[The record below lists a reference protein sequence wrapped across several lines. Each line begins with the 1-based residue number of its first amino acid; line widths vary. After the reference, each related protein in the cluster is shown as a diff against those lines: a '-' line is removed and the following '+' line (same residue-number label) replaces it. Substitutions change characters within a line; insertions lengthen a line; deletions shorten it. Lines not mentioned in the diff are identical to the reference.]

1 MKKTLSICITVDGGN
16 DKRVHYSSIELPAK
30 DYEIEDSLQE
40 ARVNCDDNFSIGKD
54 IRLEIESAPLLP
66 SLVDKQITARTFGE
80 LNFLAK
86 RLATLDEDE
95 KLALRAVVNKKISDG
110 KLEQSVDIKDLINLT
125 YGLDNVSVIHLAR
138 NDEDLGQLVIDN
150 DMHPD
155 VAAIPFESRYL
166 LNKSDIGRLQRESEG
181 GVFIDN
187 KYVIVDDYEETEVYD
202 GITLPETE
210 EKNDYIFR
218 LKIAKAP
225 EENPEETENTA
236 EWINLPVDKT
246 QANGIARK
254 HGEERIEDCVY
265 FDFES
270 AIPQINEENFGDMQ
284 DFDALNAVAEE
295 YSKLQQFDRAKYKAI
310 LIAAGQFRAADALDI
325 IKHINEYEFAP
336 EYEYPEDYFK
346 EYLKMYLNPRFD
358 SAWLDTLLLRN
369 EGGEL
374 QERLGA
380 MHTRYG
386 LISARNCSLY
396 TLCKRNAQYY
406 LDDKFDAVEVC
417 DVKGVFTYERI
428 AKQDVPEGLYKYDLR
443 YSDEIGEFTS
453 IEKNVI
459 VNHGGTVLLKEQLV
473 LGPDG
478 VIEFNEETSPNFLG
492 YEETPREL
500 LAETEQEEID
510 GIGEIKQ

>member
-1 MKKTLSICITVDGGN
+1 MEKTLSIGITAVNGGI
-16 DKRVHYSSIELPAK
+16 RWIYHSEIELPAK
-30 DYEIEDSLQE
+30 DYEIEDRLQE
-40 ARVNCDDNFSIGKD
+40 ARANYDKNFPLGKEVRFD
-54 IRLEIESAPLLP
+54 IERLHLLP
-66 SLVDKQITARTFGE
+66 SLEGDQVIARTFDE
-80 LNFLAK
+80 LNFFAK
-86 RLATLDEDE
+86 RLATLNEDE
-95 KLALRAVVNKKISDG
+95 RLALRAIVNKKISDG
-110 KLEQSVDIKDLINLT
+110 KWKQSVDIKDLINLT

-187 KYVIVDDYEETEVYD
+187 IYVIVDDYEETEVYD
-202 GITLPETE
+202 GITLPESE
-210 EKNDYIFR
+210 EKNDYVFR

-246 QANGIARK
+246 QANEIARK
-254 HGEERIEDCVY
+254 HEEERIEDCVY

-270 AIPQINEENFGDMQ
+270 AIPQINEDNFGDMQ
-284 DFDALNAVAEE
+284 DFDMLNGVAEE

-310 LIAAGQFRAADALDI
+310 LTAAGQFRMKDALDV

-358 SAWLDTLLLRN
+358 SAWLDTLMLRN

-417 DVKGVFTYERI
+417 DMKGVFTYERI

-443 YSDEIGEFTS
+443 YLDERREFTS

-459 VNHGGTVLLKEQLV
+459 VNHGGTVLLKEQLD
-473 LGPDG
+473 LGPNG
-478 VIEFNEETSPNFLG
+478 VIEFNEETFPNFLG
-492 YEETPREL
+492 YKETPREL
-500 LAETEQEEID
+500 LAENEQEETD
-510 GIGEIKQ
+510 GIGGIKQ

>member
-386 LISARNCSLY
+386 LISERNCSLY

-459 VNHGGTVLLKEQLV
+459 VNHGGTVLLKEQLD

>member
-325 IKHINEYEFAP
+325 IKRINEYEFAP
-336 EYEYPEDYFK
+336 EYGFPEDYFA
-346 EYLKMYLNPRFD
+346 EYLKKYLDPRFD
-358 SAWLDTLLLRN
+358 SAWIHRSRFQR
-369 EGGEL
+369 EGEEL
-374 QERLGA
+374 QKRLGA
-380 MHTRYG
+380 THTQYG
-386 LISARNCSLY
+386 LISARGCSLY
-396 TLCKRNAQYY
+396 ALCKRNEQCY
-406 LDDKFDAVEVC
+406 LDEELDAVEVC
-417 DVKGVFTYERI
+417 GVNGVFANERI
-428 AKQDVPEGLYKYDLR
+428 AEQDVPEELYKYDLR
-443 YSDEIGEFTS
+443 YSDERREFTS
-453 IEKNVI
+453 IEKKVI
-459 VNHGGTVLLKEQLV
+459 IDHGGTVLLKEQLN
-473 LGPDG
+473 LGPNG
-478 VIEFNEETSPNFLG
+478 VIEFNEETFPNFLG
-492 YEETPREL
+492 YKETPREL
-500 LAETEQEEID
+500 LAENEQEETD
-510 GIGEIKQ
+510 GIGGIKQ

>member
-1 MKKTLSICITVDGGN
+1 MEKTLSIGITVDGGN
-16 DKRVHYSSIELPAK
+16 DMRVHYSSIELPAK
-30 DYEIEDSLQE
+30 DYEIEDSLQA
-40 ARVNCDDNFSIGKD
+40 ARGKYGENFLLDKD
-54 IRLEIESAPLLP
+54 VRLEIESVPLLP
-66 SLVDKQITARTFGE
+66 SLEYRRITARTFDE

-86 RLATLDEDE
+86 RFGSLNEDE
-95 KLALRAVVNKKISDG
+95 KLVLWAIAHKKVSDG
-110 KLEQSVDIKDLINLT
+110 EWEQSVDVKDLINLT

-202 GITLPETE
+202 GITLPESE
-210 EKNDYIFR
+210 EKNDYVFR

-246 QANGIARK
+246 QANEIARK
-254 HGEERIEDCVY
+254 HEEERIEDCVY

-270 AIPQINEENFGDMQ
+270 AIPQINEDNFGDMQ

-310 LIAAGQFRAADALDI
+310 LTAARQFRAADAFDI

-336 EYEYPEDYFK
+336 EYGFPEDYFA
-346 EYLKMYLNPRFD
+346 EYLKKYLDPRFD
-358 SAWLDTLLLRN
+358 SAWIHRSRFQR
-369 EGGEL
+369 EGEEL
-374 QERLGA
+374 QKRLGA
-380 MHTRYG
+380 THTQYG
-386 LISARNCSLY
+386 LISARGCSLY
-396 TLCKRNAQYY
+396 ALCKRNEQCY
-406 LDDKFDAVEVC
+406 LDEELDAVEVC
-417 DVKGVFTYERI
+417 GVKGVFANERI
-428 AKQDVPEGLYKYDLR
+428 AEQDVPEELYKYDLR
-443 YSDEIGEFTS
+443 YSDERREFTS
-453 IEKNVI
+453 IEKKVI
-459 VNHGGTVLLKEQLV
+459 IDHGGTVLLKEQLD
-473 LGPDG
+473 LGPNG
-478 VIEFNEETSPNFLG
+478 VIEFNEETFPNFLG
-492 YEETPREL
+492 YKETPREL
-500 LAETEQEEID
+500 LAENEQEETD
-510 GIGEIKQ
+510 GIGGIKQ

>member
-1 MKKTLSICITVDGGN
+1 MEKTLSIFIRVYGVN
-16 DKRVHYSSIELPAK
+16 DKWVYYSSIELPAK
-30 DYEIEDSLQE
+30 DYEIEDSLQA
-40 ARVNCDDNFSIGKD
+40 ARANYDENFLIGNNIK
-54 IRLEIESAPLLP
+54 LEVENSPLLL

-80 LNFLAK
+80 LNFFAK
-86 RLATLDEDE
+86 RLATLNEDE
-95 KLALRAVVNKKISDG
+95 RLVLRAIANKKISDG
-110 KLEQSVDIKDLINLT
+110 AWEQSVDVKDLINLT
-125 YGLDNVSVIHLAR
+125 YGLDNVSVIHFAR
-138 NDEDLGQLVIDN
+138 SDEDIGQFVIESDLY
-150 DMHPD
+150 PD
-155 VAAIPFESRYL
+155 VAAVPFESRYL
-166 LNKSDIGRLQRESEG
+166 LNKAYIGRLHRENED

-187 KYVIVDDYEETEVYD
+187 KYVITGEYEDNEVYD
-202 GITLPETE
+202 GVTLPEIE
-210 EKNDYIFR
+210 EKNNYIFR

-246 QANGIARK
+246 QANEIARK
-254 HGEERIEDCVY
+254 HEEERIEDCVY

-270 AIPQINEENFGDMQ
+270 AIPQISEENFGDMQ
-284 DFDALNAVAEE
+284 DFDALNVVAKE

-310 LIAAGQFRAADALDI
+310 LTAAGQFRMKDALDV

-346 EYLKMYLNPRFD
+346 EYLKRYLNPRFD
-358 SAWLDTLLLRN
+358 STWLDTLLFRN

-380 MHTRYG
+380 THTKYG
-386 LISARNCSLY
+386 LISARGCSLY
-396 TLCKRNAQYY
+396 TLCKRNTQYY

-417 DVKGVFTYERI
+417 DVKGVFTDERI
-428 AKQDVPEGLYKYDLR
+428 AEQDVPKGLYKYDLR

-459 VNHGGTVLLKEQLV
+459 ANHGGTVLLKEPLD
-473 LGPDG
+473 LGANG
-478 VIEFNEETSPNFLG
+478 GIEFDEETSPNFLG

-500 LAETEQEEID
+500 LAENEQEKTF
-510 GIGEIKQ
+510 GMGEIKQ

>member
-1 MKKTLSICITVDGGN
+1 MEKTLSIGITVDGGS

-66 SLVDKQITARTFGE
+66 SLVDKQITARTFDE

-86 RLATLDEDE
+86 RLGSLNEDE
-95 KLALRAVVNKKISDG
+95 KLVLWAIAHKKVSDG
-110 KLEQSVDIKDLINLT
+110 KWEQSVDVKDLINLT
-125 YGLDNVSVIHLAR
+125 YGLENVLIISAVK
-138 NDEDLGQLVIDN
+138 NNEELGQFVIEN
-150 DMHPD
+150 NLHPD
-155 VAAIPFESRYL
+155 VVAIPIESRYL
-166 LNKSDIGRLQRESEG
+166 LNKADIGRLQRENEG
-181 GVFIDN
+181 GVFVNN
-187 KYVIVDDYEETEVYD
+187 KYVVTRDYVESGVYD
-202 GITLPETE
+202 GITLPEPQ
-210 EKNDYIFR
+210 EKTDYVFR
-218 LKIAKAP
+218 LEIAKAP
-225 EENPEETENTA
+225 KEDPEETENDA
-236 EWINLPVDKT
+236 EWIKLPIDKE
-246 QANGIARK
+246 QANEIARR

-270 AIPQINEENFGDMQ
+270 AIPQISEENFGDMQ
-284 DFDALNAVAEE
+284 DFNALNAIAKR
-295 YSKLQQFDRAKYKAI
+295 YSQLEQFDRTKYKAI
-310 LIAAGQFRAADALDI
+310 LTAAGQFRTADALDV
-325 IKHINEYEFAP
+325 IKNVNAYEFAP

-346 EYLKMYLNPRFD
+346 EYLKRYLNPRFD
-358 SAWLDTLLLRN
+358 STWLDTLLFRN

-380 MHTRYG
+380 THTKYG
-386 LISARNCSLY
+386 LISARGCSLY

-417 DVKGVFTYERI
+417 DVKGVFTDERI
-428 AKQDVPEGLYKYDLR
+428 AEQDVPKGLYKYDLR

-459 VNHGGTVLLKEQLV
+459 ANHGGTVLLKEPLD
-473 LGPDG
+473 LGANG
-478 VIEFNEETSPNFLG
+478 GIEFDEETSPNFLG

-500 LAETEQEEID
+500 LAENEQEKTI

>member
-30 DYEIEDSLQE
+30 DYEIEDSLQA
-40 ARVNCDDNFSIGKD
+40 ARANYDENFLIGNNIK
-54 IRLEIESAPLLP
+54 LEVENSPLLLP
-66 SLVDKQITARTFGE
+66 LVDKQITARTFGE

-181 GVFIDN
+181 GVFVDN
-187 KYVIVDDYEETEVYD
+187 IYVIVDDYEETEVYD
-202 GITLPETE
+202 GITLPESE
-210 EKNDYIFR
+210 EKNDYVFR

-246 QANGIARK
+246 QANETARK
-254 HGEERIEDCVY
+254 HEEERIEDCVY

-284 DFDALNAVAEE
+284 DFDMLNGVAEE

-310 LIAAGQFRAADALDI
+310 LTAAGQFRAADALDI
-325 IKHINEYEFAP
+325 IKRINEYEFAP
-336 EYEYPEDYFK
+336 EYSFPEDYFA
-346 EYLKMYLNPRFD
+346 EYLKKYLDPRFD
-358 SAWLDTLLLRN
+358 SAWIHRSRFQR
-369 EGGEL
+369 EGEEL
-374 QERLGA
+374 QKRLGA
-380 MHTRYG
+380 THTQYG
-386 LISARNCSLY
+386 LISARGCSLY
-396 TLCKRNAQYY
+396 ALCKRNEQCY
-406 LDDKFDAVEVC
+406 LDEELDAVEVC
-417 DVKGVFTYERI
+417 GVKGVFANERI
-428 AKQDVPEGLYKYDLR
+428 AEQDVPEELYKYDLR
-443 YSDEIGEFTS
+443 YSDERREFTS
-453 IEKNVI
+453 IEKKVI
-459 VNHGGTVLLKEQLV
+459 IDHGGTVLLKEPLD
-473 LGPDG
+473 LGANG
-478 VIEFNEETSPNFLG
+478 FIEFNEEIFPNFLG
-492 YEETPREL
+492 YEETPGEL
-500 LAETEQEEID
+500 LAENEQEKTIEV
-510 GIGEIKQ
+510 GEIKQ

>member
-246 QANGIARK
+246 QVNGIARK

-459 VNHGGTVLLKEQLV
+459 VNHGGTVLLKEQLD

>member
-30 DYEIEDSLQE
+30 DYEIEDSLQA
-40 ARVNCDDNFSIGKD
+40 ARANYDENFLIGNNIK
-54 IRLEIESAPLLP
+54 LEVENSPLLLP
-66 SLVDKQITARTFGE
+66 LVDKQITARTFGE

-86 RLATLDEDE
+86 RLATLNEDE
-95 KLALRAVVNKKISDG
+95 RLVLRAIANEKISDG

-125 YGLDNVSVIHLAR
+125 YGLDNVSVIYFAR
-138 NDEDLGQLVIDN
+138 SDEDIGQFVIESDLY
-150 DMHPD
+150 PD
-155 VAAIPFESRYL
+155 VAAVPFESRYL
-166 LNKSDIGRLQRESEG
+166 LNKAYIGRLHRENED

-187 KYVIVDDYEETEVYD
+187 MYVITGEYEDNEVYD
-202 GITLPETE
+202 GITLPEIE
-210 EKNDYIFR
+210 EKSDYVFR

-246 QANGIARK
+246 QANEIARK
-254 HGEERIEDCVY
+254 HEEERIEDCVY

-270 AIPQINEENFGDMQ
+270 AIPQISSEIFGNMQ

-336 EYEYPEDYFK
+336 EYSFPEDYFT
-346 EYLKMYLNPRFD
+346 EYLKKYLDPRFD
-358 SAWLDTLLLRN
+358 STWIHWSRFQR
-369 EGGEL
+369 EGEEL

-380 MHTRYG
+380 KNTQYG
-386 LISARNCSLY
+386 LISARGCSLY
-396 TLCKRNAQYY
+396 ALCKRNDQCY
-406 LDDKFDAVEVC
+406 LDEELDAVEVC
-417 DVKGVFTYERI
+417 GVKGVFANERI
-428 AKQDVPEGLYKYDLR
+428 APQDVPKGLYKYDLR
-443 YSDEIGEFTS
+443 YSDERREFTS
-453 IEKNVI
+453 IEKKVI
-459 VNHGGTVLLKEQLV
+459 IDHGGTVLLKEQLD

-500 LAETEQEEID
+500 LAETEQEETD
-510 GIGEIKQ
+510 GIGGIKQ

>member
-1 MKKTLSICITVDGGN
+1 MEKTLSIGITVDDGN
-16 DKRVHYSSIELPAK
+16 DMRVHYSSIELPAK
-30 DYEIEDSLQE
+30 DYEIEDSLQA
-40 ARVNCDDNFSIGKD
+40 ARGKYGENFSLGKD
-54 IRLEIESAPLLP
+54 VRLEIESVPLLP
-66 SLVDKQITARTFGE
+66 SLEYKRINARTFDE

-86 RLATLDEDE
+86 RLGSLNEDE
-95 KLALRAVVNKKISDG
+95 KLVLWAIAHKKVSDG
-110 KLEQSVDIKDLINLT
+110 EWEQSVDVKDLINLT
-125 YGLDNVSVIHLAR
+125 YGLENVLIISAVK
-138 NDEDLGQLVIDN
+138 NDEELGQFVIEN
-150 DMHPD
+150 NLHPD

-166 LNKSDIGRLQRESEG
+166 LNKADIGRLQRENEG
-181 GVFIDN
+181 GVFVDD
-187 KYVIVDDYEETEVYD
+187 KYVETGDYKESEVYD
-202 GITLPETE
+202 GITLPEPE
-210 EKNDYIFR
+210 EKTDYVFR

-225 EENPEETENTA
+225 KEDPEETVNTA
-236 EWINLPVDKT
+236 EWIKLPIDKE
-246 QANGIARK
+246 QANAIARK

-459 VNHGGTVLLKEQLV
+459 VNHGGTVLLKEQLD

-478 VIEFNEETSPNFLG
+478 VVEFNEETSPNFLG

>member
-16 DKRVHYSSIELPAK
+16 DKRVHYSSIELPVK

-40 ARVNCDDNFSIGKD
+40 ARINCDDNFSIGKD

-110 KLEQSVDIKDLINLT
+110 KWKQSVDIKDLINLT

-138 NDEDLGQLVIDN
+138 NDEDLGQLVIEN

-181 GVFIDN
+181 GVFVDN
-187 KYVIVDDYEETEVYD
+187 IYVIVDDYEETEVYD
-202 GITLPETE
+202 GITLPESA
-210 EKNDYIFR
+210 EKSDYVFR

-374 QERLGA
+374 QGRLGA
-380 MHTRYG
+380 THTKYG
-386 LISARNCSLY
+386 LISARGCSLY

-406 LDDKFDAVEVC
+406 LDNKFDAIEVC
-417 DVKGVFTYERI
+417 DVKGVFSNESI
-428 AKQDVPEGLYKYDLR
+428 APQDVPKGLYKYDLR
-443 YSDEIGEFTS
+443 YSDETGEFTS
-453 IEKNVI
+453 IEKNV
-459 VNHGGTVLLKEQLV
+459 VANHGGTVLLKESLD
-473 LGPDG
+473 LGANG
-478 VIEFNEETSPNFLG
+478 FIEFNEETSPNFLG

-500 LAETEQEEID
+500 LVENEQKETD
-510 GIGEIKQ
+510 GMGDIKQ

>member
-54 IRLEIESAPLLP
+54 IRLEIESSTLLPLLE
-66 SLVDKQITARTFGE
+66 DKQIIARTFGE

-138 NDEDLGQLVIDN
+138 NDEDLGQFVIEN

-181 GVFIDN
+181 GVFVDD
-187 KYVIVDDYEETEVYD
+187 KYVETGDYKESEVYD
-202 GITLPETE
+202 GITLPEPE
-210 EKNDYIFR
+210 EKTDYVFR

-225 EENPEETENTA
+225 KEDPEETVNTA
-236 EWINLPVDKT
+236 EWIKLPIDKE
-246 QANGIARK
+246 QANAIARR

-270 AIPQINEENFGDMQ
+270 AIPQISSEIFGNMQ
-284 DFDALNAVAEE
+284 DFNALNAIAKR
-295 YSKLQQFDRAKYKAI
+295 YSQLEQFDRTKYKAI
-310 LIAAGQFRAADALDI
+310 LTAAGAFRTADALDV
-325 IKHINEYEFAP
+325 IKNVNAYEFAP

-358 SAWLDTLLLRN
+358 SAWLDTLLFRN

-380 MHTRYG
+380 THTKYG
-386 LISARNCSLY
+386 LISARGCSLY
-396 TLCKRNAQYY
+396 TLCKRNTQYY

-417 DVKGVFTYERI
+417 DVKGVFTDERI
-428 AKQDVPEGLYKYDLR
+428 AEQDVPKGLYKYDLR

-459 VNHGGTVLLKEQLV
+459 ANHGGTVLLKEPLD
-473 LGPDG
+473 LGANG
-478 VIEFNEETSPNFLG
+478 GIEFDEETSPNFLG

-500 LAETEQEEID
+500 LAENEQEKT
-510 GIGEIKQ
+510 IGMGELKQ

>member
-1 MKKTLSICITVDGGN
+1 MEKTLSIGITAVNGGI
-16 DKRVHYSSIELPAK
+16 RWIYHSEIELPAK
-30 DYEIEDSLQE
+30 DYEIEDRLQE
-40 ARVNCDDNFSIGKD
+40 ARANYDKNFPLGKEVRFD
-54 IRLEIESAPLLP
+54 IERLHLLP
-66 SLVDKQITARTFGE
+66 SLEGDQVIARTFDE
-80 LNFLAK
+80 LNFFAK
-86 RLATLDEDE
+86 RLATLNEDE
-95 KLALRAVVNKKISDG
+95 RLALRAIVNKKISDG
-110 KLEQSVDIKDLINLT
+110 KWKQSVDIKDLINLT

-181 GVFIDN
+181 GVFVDN

-202 GITLPETE
+202 GITLPESE
-210 EKNDYIFR
+210 EKNDYVFR

-246 QANGIARK
+246 QANEIARK
-254 HGEERIEDCVY
+254 HEEERIEDCVY

-270 AIPQINEENFGDMQ
+270 AIPQINEDNFGDMQ

-310 LIAAGQFRAADALDI
+310 LTAAGQFRMKDALDVI
-325 IKHINEYEFAP
+325 NHINEYEFAP

-417 DVKGVFTYERI
+417 DMKGVFTYERI

-459 VNHGGTVLLKEQLV
+459 VNHGGTVLLKEQLD

-500 LAETEQEEID
+500 LAENEQEETD
-510 GIGEIKQ
+510 GIGGIKQ

>member
-1 MKKTLSICITVDGGN
+1 MEKTLSIGITAVNGGI
-16 DKRVHYSSIELPAK
+16 RWIYHSEIELPAK
-30 DYEIEDSLQE
+30 DYEIEDRLQE
-40 ARVNCDDNFSIGKD
+40 ARANYDKNFPLGKEVRFD
-54 IRLEIESAPLLP
+54 IERLHLLP
-66 SLVDKQITARTFGE
+66 SLEGDQVIARTFDE
-80 LNFLAK
+80 LNFFAK
-86 RLATLDEDE
+86 RLATLNEDE
-95 KLALRAVVNKKISDG
+95 KLALRAIVNKKISDG
-110 KLEQSVDIKDLINLT
+110 KWKQSVDIKDLINLT

-187 KYVIVDDYEETEVYD
+187 IYVIVDDYEETEVYD

-284 DFDALNAVAEE
+284 DFDALNGVAEE

-310 LIAAGQFRAADALDI
+310 LTAAGQFRAADALDI
-325 IKHINEYEFAP
+325 IKRINEYEFAP

-443 YSDEIGEFTS
+443 YSDETGEFTS
-453 IEKNVI
+453 IEKNV
-459 VNHGGTVLLKEQLV
+459 VANHGGTVLLKEPLD
-473 LGPDG
+473 LGANG
-478 VIEFNEETSPNFLG
+478 FIEFNEEIFPNFLD
-492 YEETPREL
+492 YEETPGEL
-500 LAETEQEEID
+500 LAENEQEKTIEV
-510 GIGEIKQ
+510 GEIKQ

>member
-54 IRLEIESAPLLP
+54 IRLEIESSTLLPLLE
-66 SLVDKQITARTFGE
+66 DKQIIARTFGE

-138 NDEDLGQLVIDN
+138 NDEDLGQFVIEN

-181 GVFIDN
+181 GVFVDN
-187 KYVIVDDYEETEVYD
+187 IYVIVDDYEETEVYD
-202 GITLPETE
+202 GITLPESE
-210 EKNDYIFR
+210 EKNDYVFR

-246 QANGIARK
+246 QANEIARK
-254 HGEERIEDCVY
+254 HEEERIEDCVY

-270 AIPQINEENFGDMQ
+270 AIPQINEDNFGDMQ

-310 LIAAGQFRAADALDI
+310 LTAARQFRAADAFDI

-336 EYEYPEDYFK
+336 EYGFPEDYFA
-346 EYLKMYLNPRFD
+346 EYLKKYLDPRFD
-358 SAWLDTLLLRN
+358 STWIHRSRFQR
-369 EGGEL
+369 EGEEL
-374 QERLGA
+374 QKRLGA
-380 MHTRYG
+380 TNTQYG
-386 LISARNCSLY
+386 LISAKGCSLY
-396 TLCKRNAQYY
+396 ALCKRNDQCY
-406 LDDKFDAVEVC
+406 LDEELDTVEVC
-417 DVKGVFTYERI
+417 GVKGLFVNERI
-428 AKQDVPEGLYKYDLR
+428 AEQDVPEGLYKYDLR
-443 YSDEIGEFTS
+443 YLDERREFTS
-453 IEKNVI
+453 VEKKVI
-459 VNHGGTVLLKEQLV
+459 IDHGGTVLLKEQLD

-478 VIEFNEETSPNFLG
+478 VIEFNEETFPNFLG
-492 YEETPREL
+492 YKETPREL
-500 LAETEQEEID
+500 LAENEQEETD
-510 GIGEIKQ
+510 GIGGIKQ

>member
-1 MKKTLSICITVDGGN
+1 MEKTLSIFIRVYGVN
-16 DKRVHYSSIELPAK
+16 DKRVYYSSIELPAK
-30 DYEIEDSLQE
+30 DYEIEDSLQA
-40 ARVNCDDNFSIGKD
+40 ARANYDENFLIGNNIK
-54 IRLEIESAPLLP
+54 LEVENSPLLL

-80 LNFLAK
+80 LNFFAK
-86 RLATLDEDE
+86 RLATLNEDE
-95 KLALRAVVNKKISDG
+95 RLVLRAIANKKISDG
-110 KLEQSVDIKDLINLT
+110 AWEQSVDVKDLINLT
-125 YGLDNVSVIHLAR
+125 YGLDNVSVIHFAR
-138 NDEDLGQLVIDN
+138 SDEDIGQFVIESDLY
-150 DMHPD
+150 PD
-155 VAAIPFESRYL
+155 VAAVPFESRYL
-166 LNKSDIGRLQRESEG
+166 LNKAYIGRLHRENED

-187 KYVIVDDYEETEVYD
+187 KYVITGEYEDNEVYD
-202 GITLPETE
+202 GVTLPEIE

-246 QANGIARK
+246 QANEIARK
-254 HGEERIEDCVY
+254 HEEERIEDCVY

-270 AIPQINEENFGDMQ
+270 AIPQISEENFGDMQ
-284 DFDALNAVAEE
+284 DFDALNVVAKE

-310 LIAAGQFRAADALDI
+310 LTAAGQFRMKDALDV

-336 EYEYPEDYFK
+336 EYYYPEDYFK

-358 SAWLDTLLLRN
+358 SAWLDTLLLRS

-380 MHTRYG
+380 THTQYG
-386 LISARNCSLY
+386 LISARGCSLY

-406 LDDKFDAVEVC
+406 LDEELDAVEVC
-417 DVKGVFTYERI
+417 GVKGVFANERI
-428 AKQDVPEGLYKYDLR
+428 APQDVPKGLYKYDLR
-443 YSDEIGEFTS
+443 YSDERREFTS
-453 IEKNVI
+453 IEKKVI
-459 VNHGGTVLLKEQLV
+459 VDHGGTVLLKEKLD

-478 VIEFNEETSPNFLG
+478 VIEFDEETSPNFLG

-500 LAETEQEEID
+500 LAENEQEEID

>member
-110 KLEQSVDIKDLINLT
+110 KLEQRVDIKDLINLT

-270 AIPQINEENFGDMQ
+270 AIPQINEENFRDMQ

-417 DVKGVFTYERI
+417 DMKGVFTYERI

-459 VNHGGTVLLKEQLV
+459 VNHGGTVLLKEQLD

>member
-295 YSKLQQFDRAKYKAI
+295 YSKSQQFDRAKYKAI

-459 VNHGGTVLLKEQLV
+459 VNHGGTVLLKEQLD

-500 LAETEQEEID
+500 LAENEQEETD
-510 GIGEIKQ
+510 GIGGIKQ

>member
-30 DYEIEDSLQE
+30 DYEIEDSLQA
-40 ARVNCDDNFSIGKD
+40 ARANYDENFLIGNNIK
-54 IRLEIESAPLLP
+54 LEVENSPLLLP
-66 SLVDKQITARTFGE
+66 LVDKQITARTFGE

-325 IKHINEYEFAP
+325 IKRINEYEFAP

-459 VNHGGTVLLKEQLV
+459 VNHGGTVLLKEQLD